1 MKKTLGLVM
10 ALVMILTAVS
20 AFAAIP
26 SKTTEDL
33 VKVATENENVTVV
46 ATENDTAPVTE
57 LLATIANSDANN
69 NIPAEA
75 KASLPEGSTYS
86 KVDEVTTLKIEGGT
100 AEEDLVINLQFPTN
114 FAEKN
119 VAIMLGVLDNGTIAE
134 WKTVE
139 TVGKADGT
147 IDLVLDGELQDWLN
161 GREFIAMIA
170 E

>member
-10 ALVMILTAVS
+10 ALVMIMTAVS

-33 VKVATENENVTVV
+33 VKVTTENENVTVV

-57 LLATIANSDANN
+57 LLATIANSDAN

-100 AEEDLVINLQFPTN
+100 AEEDLVINLQFPSN
-114 FAEKN
+114 FAGKN

-134 WKTVE
+134 WKSVE
-139 TVGKADGT
+139 TVGKDDGT
-147 IDLVLDGELQDWLN
+147 IDLTLSGEIQDWLN
-161 GREFIAMIA
+161 GREFIVLVA